1 MTSSGPK
8 VNSNISGETL
18 ILSAIANGGSINW
31 TCSTTS
37 TVPQQYL
44 PATCR

>member
-1 MTSSGPK
+1 LASSGPK
-8 VNSNISGETL
+8 VNSSSSGKTL

-37 TVPQQYL
+37 SVPKQYL